1 LGNVDIR
8 AADVFW
14 SFKDQILS
22 KRPLPHL
29 EQQIQAALLTGL
41 MKYFAQLG
49 LGEDVDADL
58 REEEMNA
65 LKGRADWI
73 KFTKPETP
81 AKPTVTA
88 VADPTSAAVAAN
100 VIYFDELTGIAQ
112 NAQVSFDPL
121 KQKTP
126 GEKAQSTTTT
136 ARKLPWRE
144 WNSGMGSVMGDAAA
158 DKAAAVAVLHSLHAR
173 FDVCKEQIDVWQ
185 VGSGKRVNATHDA
198 EANAILLPPVVPRQS
213 KVLER
218 SEHPWAQ
225 HIEVRVRNC
234 AEDDDGT
241 LMRTATFY
249 MNPEFTPPH
258 AIEGPPAVAAAPP
271 PTPKAPPPAP
281 TSQPLPKIAKM
292 EPPAV
297 AASQGSDEVTL
308 ADGTGTAAAAVADEW
323 DWADAVTMPPF
334 WAVRRLTTKELTAQV
349 RATPPGT
356 PPPRFNCG
364 VITQTVTCSTVGVVK
379 DNCVNI
385 SRVCSINFLTNIV
398 SVKAGEELIVRA
410 DAKPDATPSK
420 KRNWK
425 QVVKDQEH
433 ALSLAATAATSKAA
447 AASRTNP
454 TVTTA

>member
-1 LGNVDIR
+1 MAIEHSTVFRSRGAVSTAIAAGQWQLNTSQSSAVAALSRPQSRRNFWRTFCGSSMGRATNGCRTWGWKSRIVLLGNVDIR

-58 REEEMNA
+58 REEKMNA

-198 EANAILLPPVVPRQS
+198 EANEILLPPVVPRQS

-258 AIEGPPAVAAAPP
+258 AMGQMVPPNWYKWFNSCFQTCLWLGQSIPS
-271 PTPKAPPPAP
+271 K
-281 TSQPLPKIAKM
+281 
-292 EPPAV
+292 
-297 AASQGSDEVTL
+297 ASQQKQHL
-308 ADGTGTAAAAVADEW
+308 KNTGW
-323 DWADAVTMPPF
+323 
-334 WAVRRLTTKELTAQV
+334 
-349 RATPPGT
+349 G
-356 PPPRFNCG
+356 NG
-364 VITQTVTCSTVGVVK
+364 
-379 DNCVNI
+379 N
-385 SRVCSINFLTNIV
+385 
-398 SVKAGEELIVRA
+398 
-410 DAKPDATPSK
+410 
-420 KRNWK
+420 
-425 QVVKDQEH
+425 
-433 ALSLAATAATSKAA
+433 
-447 AASRTNP
+447 
-454 TVTTA
+454 